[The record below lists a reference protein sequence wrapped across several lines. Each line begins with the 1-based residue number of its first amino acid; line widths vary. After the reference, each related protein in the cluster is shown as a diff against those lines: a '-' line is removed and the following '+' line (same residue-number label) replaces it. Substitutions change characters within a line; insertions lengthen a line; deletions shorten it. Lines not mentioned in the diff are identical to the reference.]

1 MTGLRRTVGCVIALI
16 AWGVCMYLVRQG
28 EAGRPAMPRSETVGY
43 VAVDSVPPDA
53 TVRVTNQANPGV
65 FSLGRTPCTLRLAIA
80 GSQPEAF
87 TVTVEKPGFR
97 SAQKQVTLSRGARED
112 VAVQLTAT
120 EQPVTAEPRRP
131 SHPVTI
137 TAVGDILLGQVK
149 DPFGAVADA
158 LRDADITFGNLEC
171 ALTTSTA
178 HTASKSD
185 ADIATGEQYVFK
197 ADPSWASALSLA
209 GFDVLSIANNHAMDY
224 QAAGMRDTIAA
235 LQAKSMKPVGA
246 GDNRA
251 AARARREMVVGNVR
265 VGFLAV
271 STVVPPGFAA
281 GVNTPGV
288 AAQPPAEAQQWLR
301 DTVASARKNVDL
313 LCVSMHWGIER
324 QTTPADH
331 QRKLAAACIHAG
343 ASFVIGHHPHCL
355 QPVEIVDGGL
365 VAYSLGNFVGLG
377 TNDLSNTSE
386 IVTACFDGAKLQWY
400 EVTPVKLS
408 GHRPSMTGP
417 TKRYPAQPPLP
428 ATESE
433 RR

>member
-1 MTGLRRTVGCVIALI
+1 LTGLRRTVGCLMALI

-28 EAGRPAMPRSETVGY
+28 ELGRPAAVRPEPVGY
-43 VAVDSVPPDA
+43 VSVDSDPQDA
-53 TVRVTNQANPGV
+53 TVRITDEANPGV
-65 FSLGRTPCTLRLAIA
+65 FSLGRTPCTLRIA
-80 GSQPEAF
+80 LDSTEQSIF

-97 SAQKQVTLSRGARED
+97 SIQRQVALSRGRRQD
-112 VAVQLTAT
+112 VSVQLPAT
-120 EQPVTAEPRRP
+120 EQPVASGPKRL

-137 TAVGDILLGQVK
+137 AAAGDVLLGQAK
-149 DPFGAVADA
+149 DPFGAVADI
-158 LRDADITFGNLEC
+158 LREADITVGNLEC
-171 ALTTSTA
+171 ALTKSTQ

-185 ADIATGEQYVFK
+185 EDIATGEQYVFR
-197 ADPSWASALSLA
+197 AAPGWASSLSLA
-209 GFDVLSIANNHAMDY
+209 GFDVLSLANNHAMDY
-224 QAAGMRDTIAA
+224 QATGMRDTIAA
-235 LQAKSMKPVGA
+235 LEAKGIKPVGA

-251 AARARREMVVGNVR
+251 TARSRREVVVGNVR
-265 VGFLAV
+265 VGFLAL

-281 GVNTPGV
+281 GSNSPGI
-288 AAQPPAEAQQWLR
+288 AAHPPAEAQQWLR
-301 DTVASARKNVDL
+301 DAVAGARKNVDL

-386 IVTACFDGAKLQWY
+386 IVTACFDGPKLQWY